1 MKLGANLMTLKAL
14 RSEWKDISKLLL
26 KNFYCDLATYVCLED
41 VYGRGGK
48 RRCFIWKQKHAARWR
63 EKGLNTAGLENHEIY
78 LKQAYQS
85 LLRPK

>member
-41 VYGRGGK
+41 VYGRGE
-48 RRCFIWKQKHAARWR
+48 R
-63 EKGLNTAGLENHEIY
+63 EDVLYENKNMLQGGER
-78 LKQAYQS
+78 KV
-85 LLRPK
+85 